1 MATATLTDPRAWRA
15 DTIDDQERW
24 YYPLSERAL
33 SALDR
38 SVRDS
43 RGRPITELQASEE
56 LRHACAEDMAPVL
69 AALETGRGFAI
80 ITAGQPGHYAPND
93 LQAAYW
99 LVGQLLGRPM
109 EQNVEGILLY
119 DVRDTGKDVRYGAR
133 FSVTSAET
141 SFHTDNSF
149 GSEVLDYVGL
159 LCVHPAKSGGQS
171 QLVSGYSIVQEL
183 SAHHE
188 AELEILRQPFHIERR
203 GGLRPGEEPIVRYP
217 ILGSDGPEL
226 LIRYLRYWIE
236 VGHEKAGCPLTARQM
251 NALDT
256 LDAVAGERRMR
267 VEFDMRAGDMFFINN
282 RWLLHNRTSFEDH
295 PEPERRRHCVRLWL
309 RREVSPL
316 PLRERGRG

>member
-1 MATATLTDPRAWRA
+1 MRAGRRIRYCLFPSLPAGSPFHRVAEGVQETAMLTPTLTDPRAWRA

-109 EQNVEGILLY
+109 EQN
-119 DVRDTGKDVRYGAR
+119 
-133 FSVTSAET
+133 
-141 SFHTDNSF
+141 
-149 GSEVLDYVGL
+149 
-159 LCVHPAKSGGQS
+159 
-171 QLVSGYSIVQEL
+171 
-183 SAHHE
+183 
-188 AELEILRQPFHIERR
+188 
-203 GGLRPGEEPIVRYP
+203 
-217 ILGSDGPEL
+217 
-226 LIRYLRYWIE
+226 
-236 VGHEKAGCPLTARQM
+236 
-251 NALDT
+251 
-256 LDAVAGERRMR
+256 
-267 VEFDMRAGDMFFINN
+267 
-282 RWLLHNRTSFEDH
+282 
-295 PEPERRRHCVRLWL
+295 
-309 RREVSPL
+309 
-316 PLRERGRG
+316 